1 VCLQPAHT
9 NADTGDHPYGE
20 RILVRAPVT
29 ILLSSVALA
38 AALTACGGGGP
49 SKATFVTKADGS
61 CAAGNAA
68 IAGVTKPT
76 NPTQIG
82 AGAATAASTIDG
94 QVSALRALKP
104 RGSDTQQ
111 FAGVVSAIADVSGP
125 AKALQDAA
133 GKNDDAAIGKA
144 AVDLQS
150 KVDTAATQGQAFGLT
165 QCGVGLKPAVGNLF
179 DGTKSV
185 VKAGFVTKAEALCR
199 AANTK
204 INAIATPGSTL
215 ASVSKYFDAVMVIS
229 NKLAADLKALPTP
242 PGDEGAVNEFNAA
255 FDALNAKGKDTAA
268 AAKANNAKLVVALS
282 DELDVAGTALNAKLD
297 AYGLKVCG
305 TTGS

>member
-1 VCLQPAHT
+1 
-9 NADTGDHPYGE
+9 
-20 RILVRAPVT
+20 VRTRFT
-29 ILLSSVALA
+29 ILLPSVALA

-49 SKATFVTKADGS
+49 SKAAFVTKADGA

-76 NPTQIG
+76 NATQIG
-82 AGAATAASTIDG
+82 AGAGTAASTIDG
-94 QVSALRALKP
+94 QVTALRALKP
-104 RGSDTQQ
+104 RGSDKEQ
-111 FAGVVSAIADVSGP
+111 FGGVVTAIADVSGP

-133 GKNDDAAIGKA
+133 GKKDDTAIGKA
-144 AVDLQS
+144 AIDLQS

-179 DGTKSV
+179 DGARSM
-185 VKAGFVTKAEALCR
+185 VKDDFVTKGQALCR

-204 INAIATPGSTL
+204 FDAIAAPGSSL
-215 ASVSKYFDAVMVIS
+215 ASLAKFFDAAMVIS
-229 NKLAADLKALPTP
+229 TKLAADLKALPAP
-242 PGDEGAVNEFNAA
+242 PGDEATVNEFNAA
-255 FDALNAKGKDTAA
+255 FDALNAKAKDMTA
-268 AAKANNAKLVVALS
+268 AAKANNAKLVAALS
-282 DELDVAGTALNAKLD
+282 DELDVANTALNAKLD

>member
-1 VCLQPAHT
+1 
-9 NADTGDHPYGE
+9 
-20 RILVRAPVT
+20 VRTRFT
-29 ILLSSVALA
+29 ILLPTVALA

-49 SKATFVTKADGS
+49 SKASFLTKADGA
-61 CAAGNAA
+61 CATGNAA
-68 IAGVTKPT
+68 IAGVTKPG

-82 AGAATAASTIDG
+82 AGAGTAASTIDG
-94 QVSALRALKP
+94 QVTALRALKP
-104 RGSDTQQ
+104 GSADKQQ

-179 DGTKSV
+179 DGSKSV
-185 VKAGFVTKAEALCR
+185 VKADYVTKAEALCR
-199 AANTK
+199 AANK
-204 INAIATPGSTL
+204 KFDAIAAPGASL
-215 ASVSKYFDAVMVIS
+215 ASLGKYFDAILVVS
-229 NKLAADLKALPTP
+229 NKLEADLKALPAP
-242 PGDEGAVNEFNAA
+242 PGDEAAVNEFVAA
-255 FDALNAKGKDTAA
+255 FDALLAKAKDMSA
-268 AAKANNAKLVVALS
+268 AAKANNPKLVAALS
-282 DELDVAGTALNAKLD
+282 DEVDVANTAANAKLD

>member
-1 VCLQPAHT
+1 MRT
-9 NADTGDHPYGE
+9 
-20 RILVRAPVT
+20 RFT
-29 ILLSSVALA
+29 ILLPSIALA

-49 SKATFVTKADGS
+49 SKAAFVTKADGA

-68 IAGVTKPT
+68 IAGVTKPA
-76 NPTQIG
+76 NAPQIG
-82 AGAATAASTIDG
+82 AAAGTATSTIDG

-104 RGSDTQQ
+104 RGSDKQQ
-111 FAGVVSAIADVSGP
+111 FGGVVTAIADVSGP

-133 GKNDDAAIGKA
+133 GKNDDAAMGKA
-144 AVDLQS
+144 AVDLRS

-179 DGTKSV
+179 DGAKSV
-185 VKAGFVTKAEALCR
+185 VKDDFVTKGQALCR

-204 INAIATPGSTL
+204 FDAIAAPGSSL
-215 ASVSKYFDAVMVIS
+215 ASLAKFFDAAMAIS

-242 PGDEGAVNEFNAA
+242 PGDEATVNEFIAA
-255 FDALNAKGKDTAA
+255 FDALNAKAKDMTA
-268 AAKANNAKLVVALS
+268 AAKANNAKLVAALS
-282 DELDVAGTALNAKLD
+282 DELDVANTALNAKFD